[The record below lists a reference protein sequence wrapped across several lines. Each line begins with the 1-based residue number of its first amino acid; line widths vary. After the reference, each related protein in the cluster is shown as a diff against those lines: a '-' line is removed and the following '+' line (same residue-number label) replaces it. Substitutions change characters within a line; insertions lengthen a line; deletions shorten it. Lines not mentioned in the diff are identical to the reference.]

1 LDGFHLPAGILIV
14 CCWLDVQGSFV
25 TTLLSVV
32 VNPQNPIDARRQ
44 ASLQLKN
51 TFVSRDEAKEQMLQ
65 QRWLALEEGVRAPI
79 RDGLLKILADPQQD
93 MRSTA
98 ALVRI
103 QQWVAAIILI
113 CEQRRAD
120 DALLHGSM
128 AVVHL

>member
-1 LDGFHLPAGILIV
+1 
-14 CCWLDVQGSFV
+14 
-25 TTLLSVV
+25 
-32 VNPQNPIDARRQ
+32 
-44 ASLQLKN
+44 
-51 TFVSRDEAKEQMLQ
+51 
-65 QRWLALEEGVRAPI
+65 
-79 RDGLLKILADPQQD
+79 